1 MLVGKEGWAVEQ
13 LVQDLRA
20 HPQLGKRLFW
30 LQGLSDADLTELYS
44 ASCALIAASEA
55 EGFGLPLI
63 EAAQHKLPIIARDIP
78 VFREVAGEYAFYF
91 QGGLPDDLA
100 QAMKQW
106 LELFEKG
113 AQPLSDE
120 MPWLH
125 WSESAAVLK
134 RLVLGVAEE
143 TDEVKQKMLE
153 QVQ

>member
-1 MLVGKEGWAVEQ
+1 MQ
-13 LVQDLRA
+13 NLRA

-78 VFREVAGEYAFYF
+78 VFREVAGEYAYYF
-91 QGGLPDDLA
+91 QGGAARELA
-100 QAMKQW
+100 QAVKQW
-106 LELFEKG
+106 LALLEKG

-125 WSESAAVLK
+125 WSESAAELK
-134 RLVLGVAEE
+134 RQVLGVVQS
-143 TDEVKQKMLE
+143 TEVKHEGPAK
-153 QVQ
+153 VY